1 MKNAINIED
10 FKLVDSIILNGK
22 VEYCDTHDEHSS
34 TIGIK
39 MYTTTKKLNGT
50 VIETCVGQF
59 PFSKE
64 MEEKCGWSRKYAS
77 IQMLTGNTP
86 IDLDHIN
93 ETKIVSMI
101 GEVESRYY
109 HRYSDYTGYLWTE
122 EGFICGGHDLLKI
135 LRSHLNEYIH
145 IEIELYKKCK

>member
-10 FKLVDSIILNGK
+10 FKLVDNIILNGK
-22 VEYCDTHDEHSS
+22 VEYCDTHDENSS

-64 MEEKCGWSRKYAS
+64 K
-77 IQMLTGNTP
+77 
-86 IDLDHIN
+86 
-93 ETKIVSMI
+93 V
-101 GEVESRYY
+101 
-109 HRYSDYTGYLWTE
+109 
-122 EGFICGGHDLLKI
+122 
-135 LRSHLNEYIH
+135 
-145 IEIELYKKCK
+145 